1 MDKQEKQFSIP
12 IPEVNF
18 RCLLPLSKRLIERSD
33 VYEKL
38 TGGRIAHPDL
48 VIPHSILSLNRT
60 LMYSGDIFLASHI
73 ITFAVLCFGVSPS
86 TFIKGCLEK
95 HWLMKSII
103 PFVPGTWKTLPTTS
117 LSSCS
122 TKFPMKIFWQSRL
135 LGKAVCPL
143 SNRYW

>member
-1 MDKQEKQFSIP
+1 MDKQAKQFSIP

-48 VIPHSILSLNRT
+48 VIPHSILSLSRT

-73 ITFAVLCFGVSPS
+73 ITFAVLFWCCAFHFHQGMLRETLANEIHHSLCSRNMEDTAHYISQLLLYKVPHENFLTKSPPR
-86 TFIKGCLEK
+86 KGCVSFE
-95 HWLMKSII
+95 
-103 PFVPGTWKTLPTTS
+103 
-117 LSSCS
+117 
-122 TKFPMKIFWQSRL
+122 
-135 LGKAVCPL
+135 
-143 SNRYW
+143 